1 MKTYLLPCLCITVA
15 ACTQPAT
22 DSNTSQKD
30 TSVTATKDSVN
41 KELKIDWDEALIEK
55 YLTANAVRFYE
66 KKQQRPSYMKETTQR
81 NGKRYTAVRI
91 GQSNEAQFVTTQW
104 IYLDSVSKKIY
115 EYDIAEDSLIAW
127 PSESIKK

>member
-1 MKTYLLPCLCITVA
+1 MKTYLLPCLCIAVA
-15 ACTQPAT
+15 ACTQPHT

-30 TSVTATKDSVN
+30 TSITATKDSVN

-55 YLTANAVRFYE
+55 YLTANAVRFYG
-66 KKQQRPSYMKETTQR
+66 KTQQRPAYMKETTQR

-127 PSESIKK
+127 PSENIKQ